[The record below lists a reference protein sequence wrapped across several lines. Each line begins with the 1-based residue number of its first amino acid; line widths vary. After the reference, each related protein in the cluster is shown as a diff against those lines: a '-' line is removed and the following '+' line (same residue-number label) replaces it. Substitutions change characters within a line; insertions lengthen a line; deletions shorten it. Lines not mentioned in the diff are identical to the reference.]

1 MNNIKLILQILF
13 CHPPGAP
20 SQEAAYPIR
29 YRFLIFKWFN
39 ESNFKCFYLICLFR
53 FYFTDQTRVSSTT
66 GGENSIVQMI
76 GSLYDAI
83 ENEYGAL
90 STRLFRTFK
99 PKSSKTSTTW
109 TWRKLCCLPYVLLF
123 EISFSCIIIGVCALT
138 VYLKNVNSNADSLGD
153 LTNFTL
159 QIILIIVALLL
170 GVTTVA
176 NLYTWSKLFRTI
188 FFSQRRHLQR
198 SISKLETLKSEGFL
212 QTLRQEVNF

>member
-20 SQEAAYPIR
+20 SQEISAYPIR
-29 YRFLIFKWFN
+29 FNDFLFD
-39 ESNFKCFYLICLFR
+39 NFYENCISFIYR

-90 STRLFRTFK
+90 STRLYRTFK
-99 PKSSKTSTTW
+99 PKSKKSSSTW

-123 EISFSCIIIGVCALT
+123 EITFSCVVVGICALT
-138 VYLKNVNSNADSLGD
+138 VYLKNVNSNGNQISDV
-153 LTNFTL
+153 TNFSL

-170 GVTTVA
+170 GITTVA

-212 QTLRQEVNF
+212 QTLRQEVNSLLL